1 MHAILSWS
9 PSGPVSVIKENV
21 GLFLENRRVPGS
33 GPASPGPRLVPVD
46 AAACRAYRDPGA
58 RNHSQVLSPKISVR
72 FVPEED
78 RSVLSN
84 IMLSAS
90 MQRAMTRTVQE
101 HTT

>member
-1 MHAILSWS
+1 MGA
-9 PSGPVSVIKENV
+9 PGPGLKQDLVST
-21 GLFLENRRVPGS
+21 RVPGPPTGPGATRLGS
-33 GPASPGPRLVPVD
+33 PASPAPRIVPVD